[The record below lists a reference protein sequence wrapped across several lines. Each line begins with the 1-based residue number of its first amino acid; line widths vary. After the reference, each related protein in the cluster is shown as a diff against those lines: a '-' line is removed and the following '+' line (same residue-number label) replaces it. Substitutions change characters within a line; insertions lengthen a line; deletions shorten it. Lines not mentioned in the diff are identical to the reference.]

1 MVKFIGSMGVD
12 PRGGGQKRF
21 LSDTHASLSVPAV
34 NLVANWQRKSSVEWR
49 TETDTG
55 TDKRK
60 SRKKRKAGS
69 KMEINERRGQGNRPI
84 ADLSFRNA
92 GFRTALYTYVTV
104 PATLYPAIAPYRTP

>member
-1 MVKFIGSMGVD
+1 MVEFIGSMGVD
-12 PRGGGQKRF
+12 PRGGQKRF
-21 LSDTHASLSVPAV
+21 LSDTHASLSLPAA
-34 NLVANWQRKSSVEWR
+34 NLVTNWQRKSSVEWR

-55 TDKRK
+55 TDR
-60 SRKKRKAGS
+60 RIERGTGS

-104 PATLYPAIAPYRTP
+104 LATLYPAIALHRTP

>member
-1 MVKFIGSMGVD
+1 MYDRMVEFIGSMGVD

-55 TDKRK
+55 TDRRK
-60 SRKKRKAGS
+60 SRKRGKRGARWK
-69 KMEINERRGQGNRPI
+69 
-84 ADLSFRNA
+84 
-92 GFRTALYTYVTV
+92 
-104 PATLYPAIAPYRTP
+104 

>member
-1 MVKFIGSMGVD
+1 MAVGKRDSYPTRTHRYHFQLWISSQIGNERVALS
-12 PRGGGQKRF
+12 GGQRRIQGQ
-21 LSDTHASLSVPAV
+21 TGG
-34 NLVANWQRKSSVEWR
+34 RVEK
-49 TETDTG
+49 EE
-55 TDKRK
+55 
-60 SRKKRKAGS
+60 S